1 MPIVYVRDKSSY
13 EIIRIE
19 ESFSSLV
26 WTERYQEAGEFI
38 LEIPI
43 DVANFDSYRRGNYIQ
58 LDESDETML
67 IESLNINDEV
77 EDPVLEVSGRSLS
90 CILERRIN
98 ASKILENYA
107 QSIKYEGSVYMVVN
121 DLVTNEITNP
131 TMQTYKW
138 MHKKEDGTT
147 EDGYDYDNPTSNY
160 KEKETVDAPQR
171 AISNFSYT
179 DSSGV
184 GSVKKNYS
192 QVMSLY
198 DILVSIAKK
207 YVIGFRIRL
216 QNGVFVLETYKG
228 VDRTSA
234 QTVLDPVIFNPVMD
248 NISYVN
254 YFEDQT
260 NFRNL
265 ALSYSDGAWSPVDF
279 NASFTPEDP
288 SEDPP
293 IFNGYLWVNKD
304 GERYDQVYQ
313 GLDRFELPVDAR
325 SSASVTGW
333 DPSEYYYPDMGE
345 EQDPSLYIEEKVEAV
360 ATDEFDTGDHDF
372 VKTSEGSIDPLVRYE
387 FGKDYFLGDTVELSN
402 DNGVI
407 MTAIID
413 EVVRSYDGDGFIVTP
428 NFKNME
434 DYDYG
439 SEGDDTD
446 GEEETE

>member
-1 MPIVYVRDKSSY
+1 MPIVYVRDKNSY

-26 WTERYQEAGEFI
+26 WTERYQEAGDFV

-43 DVANFDSYRRGNYIQ
+43 NVANFDTYKRGNYIQ
-58 LDESDETML
+58 LDESNETML
-67 IESLNINDEV
+67 IESLSINDEV
-77 EDPVLEVSGRSLS
+77 EDPLLEVSGRSLA

-98 ASKILENYA
+98 ASKILDNYA
-107 QSIKYEGSVYMVVN
+107 ESIKYEGSVYSVVN

-131 TMQTYKW
+131 KMQEYVW
-138 MHKKEDGTT
+138 MHKVEDGPD
-147 EDGYDYDNPTSNY
+147 EKGYDRDNPSNNY
-160 KEKETVDAPQR
+160 KQKVTVDAPQR
-171 AISNFSYT
+171 TISNFTYT
-179 DSSGV
+179 DTSGV
-184 GSVKKNYS
+184 SGVKKNYS

-198 DILVSIAKK
+198 DILVSISKK
-207 YVIGFRIRL
+207 YVTGFRIRL
-216 QNGVFVLETYKG
+216 QNGVFALETYKG
-228 VDRTSA
+228 ADRTSA
-234 QTVLDPVIFNPVMD
+234 QKVLDPVIFNPVMD

-260 NFRNL
+260 DFRNL

-279 NASFTPEDP
+279 NVSYVPEDP
-288 SEDPP
+288 TEQPP
-293 IFNGYLWVNKD
+293 IFNGYLWVNSD
-304 GERYDQVYQ
+304 GNRYDQVYT
-313 GLDRFELPVDAR
+313 GLNRFELAVDAR

-345 EQDPSLYIEEKVEAV
+345 DQDPSLYIEEKVEAV

-372 VKTSEGSIDPLVRYE
+372 VKTSEGAIDPLVRYE

-407 MTAIID
+407 MTAVID

-428 NFKNME
+428 NFMSME

-439 SEGDDTD
+439 SEGDEEEE
-446 GEEETE
+446 GEEEA